1 MAKKEYRATV
11 KIIDDC
17 IPRPMTIKEIAYE
30 LFRQK
35 HLEGLKFDLL
45 HIEEIKNLDDGRK
58 T

>member
-1 MAKKEYRATV
+1 MAKKEYRAIV

-17 IPRPMTIKEIAYE
+17 IPRPMTLKEIAYE

-35 HLEGLKFDLL
+35 HLEGIKFDLIS
-45 HIEEIKNLDDGRK
+45 IEEVKDGRS